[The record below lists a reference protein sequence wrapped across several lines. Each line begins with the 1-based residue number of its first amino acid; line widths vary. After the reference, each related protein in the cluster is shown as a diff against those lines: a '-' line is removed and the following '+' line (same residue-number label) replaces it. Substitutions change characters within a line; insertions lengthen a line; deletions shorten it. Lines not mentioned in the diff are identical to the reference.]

1 MIEKS
6 INFTAT
12 NSLETQY
19 IVPNDF
25 IFRVRTI
32 SVANT
37 VASTSGLTLRDD
49 GTTRIK
55 IELPADS
62 SVTVSGLNIDFATN
76 VQSLGDGT
84 GIIATLCGELV

>member
-19 IVPNDF
+19 TVPNDF
-25 IFRVRTI
+25 IFRVRTV
-32 SVANT
+32 SVSNT
-37 VASTSGLTLRDD
+37 VASANGLSLRDD
-49 GTTRIK
+49 GTRRIDVQ
-55 IELPADS
+55 IPADS
-62 SVTVSGLNIDFATN
+62 TVTITGLNIDFATN

-84 GIIATLCGELV
+84 GIIATLCGELL

>member
-19 IVPNDF
+19 TVPNDF
-25 IFRVRTI
+25 IFRVRTV
-32 SVANT
+32 SASNT
-37 VASTSGLTLRDD
+37 VGSANGLTLRDD
-49 GTTRIK
+49 GTTRIN
-55 IELPADS
+55 IQLPADS
-62 SVTVSGLNIDFATN
+62 TVTVTGLNIDFVTN

-84 GIIATLCGELV
+84 GIIATLCGELL